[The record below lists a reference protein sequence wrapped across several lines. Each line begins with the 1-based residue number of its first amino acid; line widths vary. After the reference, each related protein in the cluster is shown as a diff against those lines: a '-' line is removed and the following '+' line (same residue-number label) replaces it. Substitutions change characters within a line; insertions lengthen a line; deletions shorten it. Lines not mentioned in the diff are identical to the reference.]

1 VSAARR
7 AGLSCGGAALLFSL
21 ALCGCASQPDHFYT
35 LNTVPDAARVSA
47 APTVH
52 VRLQVTIPSLMDR
65 NEMVLYTS
73 RNAIV
78 ILDHERW
85 AAPLADQV
93 SQTLARDIEGRRSD
107 IFVGDRGFDRAGAPP
122 VTLKVDIVRMSAQ
135 RGGRT
140 SIEAHW
146 RMVDSTAGVDELG
159 SGSFEASIAGDEYAA
174 VAQAYSQTLSDLAGR
189 LAEGIRRR

>member
-1 VSAARR
+1 VTAAR
-7 AGLSCGGAALLFSL
+7 GAALLCSF
-21 ALCGCASQPDHFYT
+21 ALCGCVGQPDHFYT
-35 LNTVPDAARVSA
+35 LNTVPDTARVA
-47 APTVH
+47 GAPTIH

-73 RNAIV
+73 RNGIV

-107 IFVGDRGFDRAGAPP
+107 VFVGDRGFDRAAAPP
-122 VTLKVDIVRMSAQ
+122 VTLKIDIVRMSAQ
-135 RGGRT
+135 KSGRA

-146 RMVDSTAGVDELG
+146 RIIDSSAGVDELG
-159 SGSFEASIAGDEYAA
+159 SGAFEAAITRDDYAA
-174 VAQAYSQTLSDLAGR
+174 IAQAYSQTLSDLAER
-189 LAEGIRRR
+189 LAEEVRGR

>member
-1 VSAARR
+1 VTAAR
-7 AGLSCGGAALLFSL
+7 GAALLCGF
-21 ALCGCASQPDHFYT
+21 ALCGCVGQPDHFYT
-35 LNTVPDAARVSA
+35 LNTVPDTARVA
-47 APTVH
+47 GAPTIH

-73 RNAIV
+73 RNGIV

-93 SQTLARDIEGRRSD
+93 SQTLARDIEARRAD
-107 IFVGDRGFDRAGAPP
+107 VFVGDRGFDRAVSPP

-135 RGGRT
+135 RGGRA

-146 RMVDSTAGVDELG
+146 RIIDSTAGVDELG
-159 SGSFEASIAGDEYAA
+159 SGSFDAAIAHDGYAA
-174 VAQAYSQTLSDLAGR
+174 VAQAYSHTLSDLAER
-189 LAEGIRRR
+189 LAQEVRPR

>member
-1 VSAARR
+1 VTAVRR
-7 AGLSCGGAALLFSL
+7 AGLLCSL
-21 ALCGCASQPDHFYT
+21 ALGGCVGQPDHFYT
-35 LNTVPDAARVSA
+35 LNTLPDTTRVA
-47 APTVH
+47 GAPMIH

-73 RNAIV
+73 RNGIV

-93 SQTLARDIEGRRSD
+93 TDTLARDIEGKRGD
-107 IFVGDRGFDRAGAPP
+107 IFVGDRGFDRATTPS
-122 VTLKVDIVRMSAQ
+122 VTIKVDIVRMSAQ
-135 RGGRT
+135 RGGRA

-146 RMVDSTAGVDELG
+146 RIVDSSAGVDELG
-159 SGSFEASIAGDEYAA
+159 SGSFEAPVTGDDAAA

-189 LAEGIRRR
+189 LTKEMRRR

>member
-1 VSAARR
+1 MTALRR
-7 AGLSCGGAALLFSL
+7 AALLCSF
-21 ALCGCASQPDHFYT
+21 ALCGCVGQPDHFYA
-35 LNTVPDAARVSA
+35 LNTVPDGARVA
-47 APTVH
+47 GAPTIH

-73 RNAIV
+73 RNGIV

-107 IFVGDRGFDRAGAPP
+107 IFVGDRGFDRSAAPP
-122 VTLKVDIVRMSAQ
+122 VTLKVDIVRMSAE
-135 RGGRT
+135 RGGRA

-146 RMVDSTAGVDELG
+146 RIVDTGAGVDELG
-159 SGSFEASIAGDEYAA
+159 SGSFAAAMTGDGYAD
-174 VAQAYSQTLSDLAGR
+174 VAQAYSQALSDLAER
-189 LAEGIRRR
+189 LAAEVRRR

>member
-1 VSAARR
+1 VTAVRR
-7 AGLSCGGAALLFSL
+7 AALLCSVV
-21 ALCGCASQPDHFYT
+21 LCGCVGQPDHFYT
-35 LNTVPDAARVSA
+35 LNTVPDTARVA
-47 APTVH
+47 GVPTIH

-73 RNAIV
+73 RNGIV

-107 IFVGDRGFDRAGAPP
+107 VFVGDRSFDRAADPP
-122 VTLKVDIVRMSAQ
+122 VTIKVDIVRMSAQ
-135 RGGRT
+135 RGGRA

-146 RMVDSTAGVDELG
+146 RIVDSSAGVDELG
-159 SGSFEASIAGDEYAA
+159 SGSFEAAVTRDDSAA
-174 VAQAYSQTLSDLAGR
+174 VAQAYSQTLGDLAGR
-189 LAEGIRRR
+189 LAEEMRRR

>member
-1 VSAARR
+1 MTALRR
-7 AGLSCGGAALLFSL
+7 AGMELGLVLSGSL
-21 ALCGCASQPDHFYT
+21 AVSGCVGQADHFYA
-35 LNTVPDAARVSA
+35 LNTVPEAARVA
-47 APTVH
+47 GAPTIH

-65 NEMVLYTS
+65 NEMVLQTS
-73 RNAIV
+73 RNGIV

-107 IFVGDRGFDRAGAPP
+107 VFVGDRGFDRAAAPP

-135 RGGRT
+135 RGGRA

-146 RMVDSTAGVDELG
+146 RIVDSSAGVDQLG
-159 SGSFEASIAGDEYAA
+159 SGSFEAAMIGDGYAA
-174 VAQAYSQTLSDLAGR
+174 VAQAYSQALSDLAER
-189 LAEGIRRR
+189 LAAEVRRR